1 MFSFPDNLRYALFRL
16 AFFVVALCAPLASA
30 AGGAGRFAFRHV
42 GMEAGLSHERVNSVC
57 AGGRGFLW
65 LSTLWGVDCYDGYSI
80 TPFTL
85 PDSVLRGGEVLSAQ
99 ELGADSMLVRLS
111 TGYAILVR
119 NSLTFSRADS
129 FLKVRGASSELNGV
143 WVDGRQNLWML
154 DGGEVVYSP
163 ARDPV
168 CRFPLPSEASVS
180 CVTSSRF
187 GLAIL
192 LDDGRILRC
201 APPASGAAPVPQVFS
216 TPVRSGAKIMRIDN
230 FGDLWVVSAGGDSL
244 WRKPMAGNGWELMN
258 AHEYWSDEVP
268 SAIVD
273 VDIDTNRRIWLA
285 TERNGACVI
294 DPSTGSVSPLLRD
307 PASPISLRSNLCT
320 CVKALASG
328 AVVIGYQRSGF
339 SVYHPS
345 AFKFTPLEVSPR
357 ALQMLVSDVSCIE
370 SDGGRWAYVGSN
382 GGGVFKIDVL
392 SREAERL
399 PFAKADVAERLAALP
414 DGSLWAFVLGRGFAR
429 YGASGASGR
438 EPAVEY
444 FGDNARVPD
453 PLGATSSAGVVA
465 ASRSGC
471 LWAAVGRKV
480 IALPNATDCAA
491 VFDRCAVATLEDEV
505 VTIRAGRD
513 SASMIILT
521 RSSFLRAR
529 LVDGAVAL
537 ERLTD
542 YNLKAD
548 RPSDICVGSY
558 GFYWVAVSRGV
569 AVFNRPDSTGLAHLL
584 RVVSL
589 PQPAI
594 ALEAESRGGVVA
606 ATPSE
611 ACVFRVFPS
620 QSVEGGYSIVSG
632 RYNASSGLLVG
643 VNSPRAM
650 RAMPLGAVWIGAENG
665 VNVYVPDVNDD
676 SPVPVASFSRLAL
689 NGGLVMPGERIGGV
703 CPLSRALP
711 LCKQIVL
718 PCGHGQFVV
727 DFSAL
732 GVPSPECYMYTCE
745 LVGSDLPP
753 VSLISP
759 SFKIPDLPAGRYT
772 LRVVAIDPD
781 GRRSPHPAQLDI
793 VFECPWYDSLSARV
807 AVGAALVLVGFVLAF
822 LCGNVRGRRKMSA
835 RAEHATTEEDVM
847 ATIGETYVASAEFSS
862 IVLRAVAANVATSID
877 ALTDDIRAAAS
888 ARGLSMADSFAIRNL
903 TDRLISANSALAS
916 VAGARAT
923 DDDGASAGGAVG
935 RHDIVAVTRTIV
947 RQVASITGTRQTF
960 GFSSPLRNCVLD
972 FDLEA
977 FRQLL
982 IDVVVDAIVSTA
994 GQGFV
999 RVMVERGKYGTD
1011 LVSVSVSI
1019 GGGVPASSLYFA
1031 TESDDIALPQ
1041 EVEACLGKL
1050 RAKIQTCDFGDGIQH
1065 AFIHIPM

>member
-1 MFSFPDNLRYALFRL
+1 MLSFPDKLRSSLFRL
-16 AFFVVALCAPLASA
+16 AFLVVAFCAPFASA

-42 GMEAGLSHERVNSVC
+42 GMEAGLSHERVSSVC
-57 AGGRGFLW
+57 SGGRGFLW
-65 LSTLWGVDCYDGYSI
+65 LSTLWGVDCYDGYSV
-80 TPFTL
+80 TPFSL

-111 TGYAILVR
+111 TGYAIFSR

-129 FLKVRGASSELNGV
+129 FLKARGASPEFNGV
-143 WVDGRQNLWML
+143 WVDGQRNLWMI
-154 DGGEVVYSP
+154 DGGDVVYSP
-163 ARDPV
+163 ARGTV
-168 CRFPLPSEASVS
+168 CRLPLPSEASVS

-187 GLAIL
+187 GLAVL
-192 LDDGRILRC
+192 LADGRVLRC
-201 APPASGAAPVPQVFS
+201 APPAPGAAPMPQVFS
-216 TPVRSGAKIMRIDN
+216 TPVRSGAKVMRIDL

-258 AHEYWSDEVP
+258 AHEYWTDDVP
-268 SAIVD
+268 SGIVD
-273 VDIDTNRRIWLA
+273 VDVDTNKRIWLA

-294 DPSTGSVSPLLRD
+294 DPSSGSVSPLLRD
-307 PASPISLRSNLCT
+307 PASPLSLRSNLCT
-320 CVKALASG
+320 CVRSLASG

-345 AFKFTPLEVSPR
+345 AFKFAPLSVSPL
-357 ALQMLVSDVSCIE
+357 ALQMSVSDVRCIE

-399 PFAKADVAERLAALP
+399 PFAKTDVAEYLAALP
-414 DGSLWAFVLGRGFAR
+414 DGSLWAFVVGRGFAR
-429 YGASGASGR
+429 YGASCAPGR

-444 FGDNARVPD
+444 FGGNARVPD
-453 PLGATSSAGVVA
+453 PFGETSAVGVVA

-480 IALPNATDCAA
+480 IALPNATDCEA
-491 VFDRCAVATLEDEV
+491 VFDRCAVATLDDEV
-505 VTIRAGRD
+505 VTIRTGRD
-513 SASMIILT
+513 STSMLILT

-529 LVDGAVAL
+529 LVDGAVAI

-542 YNLKAD
+542 YNLRSD
-548 RPSDICVGSY
+548 RPSDICVGVY

-569 AVFNRPDSTGLAHLL
+569 AVFNRPDSTGLSHLL
-584 RVVSL
+584 RVISL

-594 ALEAESRGGVVA
+594 ALEAEARGGAVA
-606 ATPSE
+606 VTPSE

-620 QSVEGGYSIVSG
+620 QSAEGGYSIVSG
-632 RYNASSGLLVG
+632 RYSASSGLLVG

-650 RAMPLGAVWIGAENG
+650 RAMPSGSVWIGAENG

-689 NGGLVMPGERIGGV
+689 NGGVVMPGERIGGL

-718 PCGHGQFVV
+718 PCGQGQFVV
-727 DFSAL
+727 DFSVL
-732 GVPSPECYMYTCE
+732 DVPSPECYMYTCE
-745 LVGSDLPP
+745 LVGSGLPP

-759 SFKIPDLPAGRYT
+759 SFRIPDLPEGRYT
-772 LRVVAIDPD
+772 LRVVATDPE

-793 VFECPWYDSLSARV
+793 VFECPWYDSLSARL

-822 LCGNVRGRRKMSA
+822 LCGNVRGRRKMRP
-835 RAEHATTEEDVM
+835 RAEDDVM
-847 ATIGETYVASAEFSS
+847 ATIGEPSVASAEFSS
-862 IVLRAVAANVATSID
+862 IVLKAVAANVATSID
-877 ALTDDIRAAAS
+877 ALTDDLRAAAS

-916 VAGARAT
+916 VAGATSPDEDVASP
-923 DDDGASAGGAVG
+923 DGAVA

-947 RQVASITGTRQTF
+947 RQVASITGTRQTV

-1031 TESDDIALPQ
+1031 TESDDVALPQ